1 MAEQEAT
8 IPWAKAHGWRV
19 VRPTGV
25 SVLGVGSG
33 EGYSYQI
40 HFTTNFLEIEAEK
53 FQAEID
59 PTTRSVTQ
67 TGASSFIQHPSRI
80 EEVALVLPAIMAADI
95 VAVLL
100 ASFPQMPDSSKKVI
114 REAIARLGSE
124 LSDRPRKA

>member
-1 MAEQEAT
+1 MAQQETT

-33 EGYSYQI
+33 EGFSYQI

-53 FQAEID
+53 FPAEVD

-67 TGASSFIQHPSRI
+67 KGASSFLHHPSRI
-80 EEVALVLPAIMAADI
+80 EEVSLVLPAMLAADI
-95 VAVLL
+95 VALLL
-100 ASFPQMPDSSKKVI
+100 ASFSQMPGSSQKIV
-114 REAIARLGSE
+114 REAIARL
-124 LSDRPRKA
+124 PKNK